1 MDRKILLVEDE
12 KGISSIISSYL
23 QKEGYEVSQAFNGD
37 EALKYFTTNDFDLV
51 ILDRMLP
58 LISGEEVLKTIRQLS
73 DVPVILVTAKV
84 EEIDK
89 IEGFQLGADDYV
101 TKPFSPK
108 ELMER
113 VRAILRRIRK
123 DPVNTNILSFD
134 NGRLIM
140 NLDNYTCKVN
150 GNEVTLTNNEFSI
163 LQVLFSK
170 PGKIFTREEI
180 ISIAFGDEYDAFD
193 RAIDTHIKNIRQK
206 IEENPRDPKYIKT
219 VYGVGYKTG
228 EALWNWRIN
237 YYYTCF
243 KELL

>member
-134 NGRLIM
+134 NGRLII

-206 IEENPRDPKYIKT
+206 IEENPREPKYIKT

-228 EALWNWRIN
+228 EAL
-237 YYYTCF
+237 
-243 KELL
+243 

>member
-228 EALWNWRIN
+228 EAL
-237 YYYTCF
+237 
-243 KELL
+243 

>member
-1 MDRKILLVEDE
+1 MNRKILLVEDE

-23 QKEGYEVSQAFNGD
+23 QKEGYEVLQAFNGD
-37 EALKYFTTNDFDLV
+37 EALKYFKMHDLDLV

-73 DVPVILVTAKV
+73 DIPVILVTAKV

-134 NGRLIM
+134 NGRLII

-206 IEENPRDPKYIKT
+206 IEESPREPKYIKT

-228 EALWNWRIN
+228 ESL
-237 YYYTCF
+237 
-243 KELL
+243 

>member
-1 MDRKILLVEDE
+1 MNRKILLIEDE

-23 QKEGYEVSQAFNGD
+23 QKEGYEVSQAYDGG
-37 EALKYFTTNDFDLV
+37 EALKYFTTHDFDLV

-73 DVPVILVTAKV
+73 DIPVILVTAKV

-134 NGRLIM
+134 NGRLII

-206 IEENPRDPKYIKT
+206 IEESPRDPKYIKT

-228 EALWNWRIN
+228 ESL
-237 YYYTCF
+237 
-243 KELL
+243 

>member
-1 MDRKILLVEDE
+1 MNRKILLIEDE
-12 KGISSIISSYL
+12 KGISSIICSYL

-37 EALKYFTTNDFDLV
+37 EALRYFRTNDYDLV

-73 DVPVILVTAKV
+73 DIPVILVTAKV

-101 TKPFSPK
+101 TKPFSPR

-113 VRAILRRIRK
+113 VRVILRRIRK

-134 NGRLIM
+134 NGRLII

-150 GNEVTLTNNEFSI
+150 GNDITLTNNEFSI

-206 IEENPRDPKYIKT
+206 IEDNPRDPKYIKT

-228 EALWNWRIN
+228 ESL
-237 YYYTCF
+237 
-243 KELL
+243 

>member
-1 MDRKILLVEDE
+1 MNRKILLVEDE

-23 QKEGYEVSQAFNGD
+23 QKEGYEVLQAFNGD
-37 EALKYFTTNDFDLV
+37 EALKYFTTHDLDLV

-73 DVPVILVTAKV
+73 DIPVILVTAKV

-134 NGRLIM
+134 NGRLII

-206 IEENPRDPKYIKT
+206 IEESPREPKYIKT

-228 EALWNWRIN
+228 ESL
-237 YYYTCF
+237 
-243 KELL
+243 

>member
-1 MDRKILLVEDE
+1 MNKKILLVEDE

-23 QKEGYEVSQAFNGD
+23 EKENYNVIPAYNGD
-37 EALKYFTTNDFDLV
+37 EALKQFTTNDIDLV

-58 LISGEEVLKTIRQLS
+58 IISGEEVLKTIRQIS

-84 EEIDK
+84 DEIDR

-108 ELMER
+108 ELIER
-113 VRAILRRIRK
+113 VKAVLRRTK
-123 DPVNTNILSFD
+123 KTENDKNIQSFY
-134 NGRLIM
+134 NGQLII
-140 NLDNYTCKVN
+140 NNDNYSCKVN
-150 GNEVTLTNNEFSI
+150 GEEISLTNNEFNI
-163 LQVLFSK
+163 LQVLYSK

-206 IEENPRDPKYIKT
+206 MEVNPRDPKFIKT
-219 VYGVGYKTG
+219 VYGIGYKTG
-228 EALWNWRIN
+228 DSI
-237 YYYTCF
+237 
-243 KELL
+243 

>member
-134 NGRLIM
+134 NGRLII

-206 IEENPRDPKYIKT
+206 IEESPRDPKYIKT

-228 EALWNWRIN
+228 EAL
-237 YYYTCF
+237 
-243 KELL
+243 